1 MSEKV
6 LIQKLLIVVLI
17 LLIGNCTYILKDLT
31 LENDFVLEKS
41 LVFKSENEYIIL
53 SENLVLVYTSEANGG
68 ELKKLEIVF
77 ENDTGVLLRVND
89 KVMNNKT
96 YTTNIIWKLEK

>member
-1 MSEKV
+1 M
-6 LIQKLLIVVLI
+6 IVVLI

-68 ELKKLEIVF
+68 
-77 ENDTGVLLRVND
+77 
-89 KVMNNKT
+89 
-96 YTTNIIWKLEK
+96 

>member
-1 MSEKV
+1 M
-6 LIQKLLIVVLI
+6 IVVLI

-53 SENLVLVYTSEANGG
+53 SENLVLVYTGEANGG
-68 ELKKLEIVF
+68 ELKKAWNRF
-77 ENDTGVLLRVND
+77 
-89 KVMNNKT
+89 
-96 YTTNIIWKLEK
+96 WKWYWSVTWGKW

>member
-1 MSEKV
+1 M
-6 LIQKLLIVVLI
+6 LI
-17 LLIGNCTYILKDLT
+17 LLIGNRTYILKDLT

-53 SENLVLVYTSEANGG
+53 SETLVLVYTGKANGG
-68 ELKKLEIVF
+68 DLKKLEIVF

-96 YTTNIIWKLEK
+96 YTTTIIWKLEK